1 MLPPYHSFFT
11 FIFSPLSF
19 FVFFFFSLSFVATML
34 LQQGYHL
41 FISPLSMK
49 VHPLHLFMTLLFF
62 QPPPNSFKFSKR
74 KEKKKAPL
82 LTNKSK

>member
-11 FIFSPLSF
+11 FISSPLSF
-19 FVFFFFSLSFVATML
+19 LVFFFFSLSFVATML

-49 VHPLHLFMTLLFF
+49 VHPLHLFMMLMFFSTTSKLL
-62 QPPPNSFKFSKR
+62 QVLQKKR
-74 KEKKKAPL
+74 KKESSFAH
-82 LTNKSK
+82 